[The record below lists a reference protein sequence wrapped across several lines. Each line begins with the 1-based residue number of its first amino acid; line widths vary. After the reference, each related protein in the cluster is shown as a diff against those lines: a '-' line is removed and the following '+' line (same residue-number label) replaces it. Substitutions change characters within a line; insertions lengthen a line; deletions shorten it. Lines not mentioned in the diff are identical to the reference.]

1 MTASHVALVLAAGG
15 SARLGQPKQLLTR
28 DGETL
33 VHRAVRLAIGSGA
46 AQTFVVVGA
55 HAHAIAAALA
65 GTHYTLLANPHW
77 QAGLASS
84 LRCAAPQV
92 AAAGAP
98 VLILGCDQPGLE
110 AAHLADLVQHAR
122 AAASRCAAT
131 DYGAGAGLPAVVP
144 AAWFGAMAGVD
155 GDRGFRARFHA
166 LGDALAR
173 VPAPQGL
180 ALDIDDAADLAQARA
195 LGLVDPPA

>member
-1 MTASHVALVLAAGG
+1 MSAAHVALVLAAGG
-15 SARLGQPKQLLTR
+15 STRLGQPKQLLTR
-28 DGETL
+28 DGEPL
-33 VHRAVRLAIGSGA
+33 VHRAVRLAIDTGA
-46 AQTFVVVGA
+46 SRTVVVVGA
-55 HAHAIAAALA
+55 HADAIAAVLA
-65 GTHYTLLANPHW
+65 GTPCTLLANPQW

-84 LRCAAPQV
+84 LRCAAPHV

-98 VLILGCDQPGLE
+98 VLILGCDQPALE
-110 AAHLADLVQHAR
+110 AAHLADLVRHAC

-144 AAWFGAMAGVD
+144 AAWFDAMAGVA
-155 GDRGFRARFHA
+155 GDRGFRARLHA

-180 ALDIDDAADLAQARA
+180 ALDIDDAADLARARA
-195 LGLVDPPA
+195 LGLVDPA